1 MDLNLEYVLF
11 SKTEAQMA
19 VVIGIISAVVGR
31 MLDSSCC
38 KRLVVPDRVYLEVA
52 DHRLLINR

>member
-1 MDLNLEYVLF
+1 
-11 SKTEAQMA
+11 MA

-38 KRLVVPDRVYLEVA
+38 KRLVVPDRVHLEVA